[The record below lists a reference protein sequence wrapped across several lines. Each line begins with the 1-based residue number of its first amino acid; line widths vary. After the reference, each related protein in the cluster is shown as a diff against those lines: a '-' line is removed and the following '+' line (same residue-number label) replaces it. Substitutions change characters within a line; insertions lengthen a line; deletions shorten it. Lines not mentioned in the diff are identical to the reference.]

1 MKQLSFRGAR
11 RSPASLL
18 FFCAGVA
25 ALGALSIGTA
35 HAEPACDPGQL
46 SFAIDREDG
55 QFDGMSHSGALL
67 VVRNL
72 GTTVCSVPAR
82 PELGFLD
89 AKRQPLG
96 VSRQQPPGMHP
107 GPVIPPVAVPPG
119 AELTSEARWVS
130 SDAFGANNCVT
141 PAFATLT
148 IGPRAFV
155 APLATQL
162 CGPAGKQPSY
172 SVTLLRRDPAYTPKP
187 R

>member
-1 MKQLSFRGAR
+1 MKQLFFPATR
-11 RSPASLL
+11 RAPAFVL

-25 ALGALSIGTA
+25 AFGALSIGTA

-67 VVRNL
+67 VLRNL
-72 GTTVCSVPAR
+72 GTTVCTVPAR

-89 AKRQPLG
+89 AGRQPLG

-119 AELTSEARWVS
+119 AELTGEARWVS
-130 SDAFGANNCVT
+130 SDAFDANNCVAT
-141 PAFATLT
+141 AFITLA
-148 IGPRAFV
+148 IGPRTFV
-155 APLATQL
+155 APLRTQL

-172 SVTLLRRDPAYTPKP
+172 SVTLLRRDPVYTPPP